1 MYFYLLLS
9 LIMPK
14 SLRHIKILSYLIFAF
29 VYSHKGHGQS
39 ISGKPD
45 RLGQEVK
52 SWISSSKFKDAP
64 KIGDQFS
71 ILWGNNLLG
80 SQQTK
85 EIQEILVQMP
95 LKGFRTANL
104 AYFFIRNVVQIPH
117 DSVLFSD
124 FISVWKKLLDQK
136 DAKTAMVLGEQL
148 DSWIYTHQLSQ
159 TGNLSIGV
167 QGNLR
172 IQWPAAQQAVSDTI
186 ASLAVND
193 GWDTAESPLTEA
205 PISDFYDDQQSWI
218 SASKVLDGP
227 RFTWENPEIR
237 LKIGKDSLR
246 FTCQEFSWLLKDK
259 FGKGIEAN
267 LPGALLGIPTAQWSL
282 KEFEILPRSASLLS
296 PNSGFTLNEKKHVG
310 MAKMAL
316 KRKAGTLNFN
326 FEFRSNENLKEPML
340 GAFGKAKG
348 RLWIQGNKMGL
359 MASKEAAQLDIIRKE
374 KLIAR
379 VSAPSFW
386 IMPDGSIDIQKGSFV
401 AYIGAKDSLYH
412 PLIRG
417 NWYAKDQT
425 LHLKKMEGIAEERL
439 LFEDSYH
446 QIRISAD
453 LAILKTNETKIDFY
467 RISGKSQVPAWIESF
482 DYYSPERME
491 MLQGTLTFNPMR
503 VLYNFLIE
511 TKRNWAYFGDILTKN
526 KKEYKALMPGF
537 NTFVKA
543 GYIHYDPKTDIIS
556 FTKMGRHYAQVQFA
570 KKDFD
575 KFFVASNANQISR
588 DSANISIDLSAQK
601 LIVRG
606 VKEVTVSDSLNAN
619 FIPSD
624 RQIVFSKGRDFD
636 FKGEIKIGNYR
647 FRGPSFDFNFSNF
660 SVNFNKIDS
669 ITFLPKL
676 KDGSLGNRE
685 LGGQFKYGAGTILLS
700 PPNNKSGRLGV
711 AEYPKLIIP
720 TGVVS
725 YFDEPWRAKGVYGK
739 AFYFKVPRIELDS
752 LTQKEITFEGSF
764 YTDGLLPTLKV
775 SLVLMPDQS
784 FGFKYPSKSPL
795 ELYKKQAKYNLS
807 EPLLMDKMG
816 LHASGTLQITSLT
829 SNQKSAYF
837 YPDSLIANGIDGK
850 LMANYQGKNI
860 FPEAKWTTHTLRWS
874 PSQDSLWVNPAKN
887 QISLY
892 QNLVRLD
899 GPLGIHQKKVFAKG
913 KLVFGD
919 GVFIANHFNLGFS
932 LWQTDQSEMRIGRQM
947 SSFKPAIFTNSIS
960 AEANLLTQ
968 KVSIKPSKE
977 ALSSKEDSP
986 IIFPYIAYQSILTEA
1001 LWDLKAERFKMFG
1014 KSGFE
1019 LSRWLEDSA
1028 STSLD
1033 STSMTLKNKI
1043 LASSGEESQGS
1054 IKAFSAEYDLKAQ
1067 FLQLGGVQHV
1077 AIGPA
1082 FVFPAKGLFAIQKDG
1097 QFKPFSGARAILDPL
1112 NKLHSLA
1119 DLRVIEANS
1128 DAWKGEAN
1136 YLFPRSDGDT
1146 VAIPI
1151 KNFEFLKIEK
1161 PAIATVGKA
1170 KSSTSEP
1177 VQWVQAEGL
1186 IPEKSPILL
1195 SEHQQYKGEI
1205 NVDSKLAFL
1214 KLKGFIRPLIGLK
1227 NFRSAW
1233 IPFENAKGESANLRL
1248 DANLR
1253 DEAGRPV
1260 TAGIFINADNK
1271 LYPTFLGPFS
1281 DELDPVL
1288 FSAEGEVNE
1297 GKESY
1302 EIKGK
1307 SSELRLFIDQKK
1319 MEANGPVQLFT
1330 GNEGIKSFGKINLST
1345 DTLSPRIEAW
1355 LSIQYP
1361 IPATV
1366 LKVMGD
1372 RIVKYNLDEGYIS
1385 TSADEPEDRDEYLKR
1400 VEFLLKKPL
1409 VDPIRTK
1416 MDQAHLALDKVSPE
1430 FAKNINFSKVHWLW
1444 SANTSSFYS
1453 IGGLPLVNV
1462 GPVDINSTIKGYMEV
1477 IKKPNKEE
1485 FYGYW
1490 ELSEDLW
1497 YYFAYFNG
1505 ELGVFP
1511 SDNQFLAA
1519 IREAVKNEKVDKKD
1533 KDIVRVVEAAA
1544 DEKETFLKR
1553 FLLYYRQTS
1562 VTKKATTTKKQAP
1575 VKEAPKS
1582 TKPKSKQGGF

>member
-1 MYFYLLLS
+1 
-9 LIMPK
+9 
-14 SLRHIKILSYLIFAF
+14 
-29 VYSHKGHGQS
+29 
-39 ISGKPD
+39 
-45 RLGQEVK
+45 
-52 SWISSSKFKDAP
+52 
-64 KIGDQFS
+64 
-71 ILWGNNLLG
+71 
-80 SQQTK
+80 
-85 EIQEILVQMP
+85 
-95 LKGFRTANL
+95 
-104 AYFFIRNVVQIPH
+104 
-117 DSVLFSD
+117 
-124 FISVWKKLLDQK
+124 
-136 DAKTAMVLGEQL
+136 
-148 DSWIYTHQLSQ
+148 
-159 TGNLSIGV
+159 
-167 QGNLR
+167 
-172 IQWPAAQQAVSDTI
+172 
-186 ASLAVND
+186 
-193 GWDTAESPLTEA
+193 
-205 PISDFYDDQQSWI
+205 
-218 SASKVLDGP
+218 
-227 RFTWENPEIR
+227 
-237 LKIGKDSLR
+237 
-246 FTCQEFSWLLKDK
+246 
-259 FGKGIEAN
+259 
-267 LPGALLGIPTAQWSL
+267 
-282 KEFEILPRSASLLS
+282 
-296 PNSGFTLNEKKHVG
+296 
-310 MAKMAL
+310 
-316 KRKAGTLNFN
+316 
-326 FEFRSNENLKEPML
+326 
-340 GAFGKAKG
+340 
-348 RLWIQGNKMGL
+348 
-359 MASKEAAQLDIIRKE
+359 
-374 KLIAR
+374 
-379 VSAPSFW
+379 
-386 IMPDGSIDIQKGSFV
+386 
-401 AYIGAKDSLYH
+401 
-412 PLIRG
+412 
-417 NWYAKDQT
+417 
-425 LHLKKMEGIAEERL
+425 
-439 LFEDSYH
+439 
-446 QIRISAD
+446 
-453 LAILKTNETKIDFY
+453 
-467 RISGKSQVPAWIESF
+467 
-482 DYYSPERME
+482 
-491 MLQGTLTFNPMR
+491 
-503 VLYNFLIE
+503 
-511 TKRNWAYFGDILTKN
+511 
-526 KKEYKALMPGF
+526 
-537 NTFVKA
+537 
-543 GYIHYDPKTDIIS
+543 
-556 FTKMGRHYAQVQFA
+556 MGRHYAQVQFA

-588 DSANISIDLSAQK
+588 DSANISIDIAAQK

-606 VKEVTVSDSLNAN
+606 VKEVTVSDSLKAN

-647 FRGPSFDFNFSNF
+647 FRGPLFDFNFSNF
-660 SVNFNKIDS
+660 SVNFKEIDS

-720 TGVVS
+720 TGVIS
-725 YFDEPWRAKGVYGK
+725 YFNEPWRAKGVYGK
-739 AFYFKVPRIELDS
+739 EFYFKVPRIELDS
-752 LTQKEITFEGSF
+752 LTQKEIKFEGSF
-764 YTDGLLPTLKV
+764 YTDGLIPTLRV

-784 FGFKYPSKSPL
+784 FGFKYTSKTPL
-795 ELYKKQAKYNLS
+795 DLYKKQAKYVMS
-807 EPLLMDKMG
+807 EPLLMDKLG
-816 LHASGTLQITSLT
+816 LHASGSLQLLSLT
-829 SNQKSAYF
+829 SNQKSTYF
-837 YPDSLIANGIDGK
+837 YPDSLISSGIEGK
-850 LMANYQGKNI
+850 MASNYQGKNI
-860 FPEAKWTTHTLRWS
+860 FPETKWAAHNLSWH
-874 PSQDSLWVNPAKN
+874 PSQDSLWVKPIKN
-887 QISLY
+887 QIAFY
-892 QNLVRLD
+892 QNQVRLD
-899 GPLGIHQKKVFAKG
+899 GQMGVHNKKVFARG

-919 GVFIANHFNLGFS
+919 GVFVSNHFNLAFS
-932 LWQTDQSEMRIGRQM
+932 LWQTNQSEMRIGRQM
-947 SSFKPAIFTNSIS
+947 SSFKPAIFTKSIT

-968 KVSIKPSKE
+968 KVSIKPSNQT
-977 ALSSKEDSP
+977 LSSQEESP

-1019 LSRWLEDSA
+1019 LSRWLEDSTT
-1028 STSLD
+1028 TSLD
-1033 STSMTLKNKI
+1033 STSMTLKNQI
-1043 LASSGEESQGS
+1043 LTSAGQQPQGS

-1077 AIGPA
+1077 AIGAA

-1097 QFKPFSGARAILDPL
+1097 QFKPFSGARAMLDPL
-1112 NKLHSLA
+1112 NNLHKLS

-1136 YLFPRSDGDT
+1136 YLLPRSDGDT

-1151 KNFEFLKIEK
+1151 KNFEFLKVENPS
-1161 PAIATVGKA
+1161 PASAKT
-1170 KSSTSEP
+1170 KSSNAEP
-1177 VQWVQAEGL
+1177 LQWVQAEGL

-1195 SEHQQYKGEI
+1195 SEHQQYKGEV
-1205 NVDSKLAFL
+1205 NVVSKMPFL

-1307 SSELRLFIDQKK
+1307 SSELRLFIDQKR

-1372 RIVKYNLDEGYIS
+1372 RIVKYNLDEGYVS

-1430 FAKNINFSKVHWLW
+1430 FAKNINFSKVHWAW
-1444 SANTSSFYS
+1444 SANTSSFYTL
-1453 IGGLPLVNV
+1453 GGLPLVNV

-1505 ELGVFP
+1505 ELGVFS

-1562 VTKKATTTKKQAP
+1562 VAKKAVNAKKQAP

-1582 TKPKSKQGGF
+1582 TKPKTKQGGF

>member
-1 MYFYLLLS
+1 
-9 LIMPK
+9 MPNL
-14 SLRHIKILSYLIFAF
+14 LRHIKILSYLFFAF
-29 VYSHKGHGQS
+29 IYSYKGQAQS
-39 ISGKPD
+39 ISGNPD
-45 RLGQEVK
+45 RLPQEVK
-52 SWISSSKFKDAP
+52 SWISISKYKDVPQIA
-64 KIGDQFS
+64 DQFTN
-71 ILWGNNLLG
+71 LWASNAL
-80 SQQTK
+80 SQTQKKDLQST
-85 EIQEILVQMP
+85 LTQMP
-95 LKGFRTANL
+95 KQGFRSPIL
-104 AYFFIRNVVQIPH
+104 AYFFIRNVVQFPNEPQ
-117 DSVLFSD
+117 LFSD
-124 FISVWKKLLDQK
+124 FIDVWEKLLNQK
-136 DAKTAMVLGEQL
+136 DAKTALTLVEQL
-148 DSWIYTHQLSQ
+148 DSWFYNKQLSQ
-159 TGNLSIGV
+159 TGNLTIRV
-167 QGNLR
+167 RGNLR
-172 IQWPAAQQAVSDTI
+172 IQWPVVHVAVSDT
-186 ASLAVND
+186 SSQVLAQND
-193 GWDTAESPLTEA
+193 GWDTESPLSETPLA
-205 PISDFYDDQQSWI
+205 DFYEEPKAWVLP
-218 SASKVLDGP
+218 SKLLDGP
-227 RFTWENPEIR
+227 RFTWEKPEI
-237 LKIGKDSLR
+237 LVKIGKDSLSLGG
-246 FTCQEFSWLLKDK
+246 QEFSWLIKEK
-259 FGKGIEAN
+259 
-267 LPGALLGIPTAQWSL
+267 LGIGKSTDLAGVTWGMPNAKLILNEW
-282 KEFEILPRSASLLS
+282 EIIPRSANLITTNSLLDIEGKA
-296 PNSGFTLNEKKHVG
+296 NKG
-310 MAKMAL
+310 MAKISL
-316 KRKAGTLNFN
+316 KRKTGTPYF
-326 FEFRSNENLKEPML
+326 FMEFRSDDLLKEPIV
-340 GAFGKAKG
+340 GDFGKARG
-348 RLWIQGNKMGL
+348 RLWIQGNKLGL
-359 MASKEAAQLDIIRKE
+359 LASRSPAQLEIFKKE
-374 KLIAR
+374 KLFAR

-386 IMPDGSIDIQKGSFV
+386 IAPDGSIDIQKGSFV
-401 AYIGAKDSLYH
+401 AYIGVKDSLYH
-412 PLIRG
+412 PLIRA

-425 LHLKKMEGIAEERL
+425 LHIKKLEGIVEERL

-453 LAILKTNETKIDFY
+453 LAILKLKGNKVDFY
-467 RISGKSQVPAWIESF
+467 RISGKSQVPAWIESY
-482 DYYSPERME
+482 DYYSPDRVE
-491 MLQGTLTFNPMR
+491 MLQGTLTFNPLR
-503 VLYNFLIE
+503 ILYNFLIDS
-511 TKRNWAYFGDILTKN
+511 KRNWAYFGDILTKN
-526 KKEYKALMPGF
+526 NKEYKALMPGF
-537 NTFVKA
+537 NTFIKA
-543 GYIHYDPKTDIIS
+543 GYINYDAKTDVIA

-575 KFFVASNANQISR
+575 KFFVASNANLISR
-588 DSANISIDLSAQK
+588 DSANISIDLLAQK
-601 LIVRG
+601 LTVRG
-606 VKEVTVSDSLNAN
+606 VNEVSISDSLQAI

-647 FRGPSFDFNFSNF
+647 FRGPLFDFNFSNF

-720 TGVVS
+720 TGVIS

-739 AFYFKVPRIELDS
+739 EFYFKVPRIELDS

-764 YTDGLLPTLKV
+764 YTDGLISTLRV
-775 SLVLMPDQS
+775 SLVLMSDQS
-784 FGFKYPSKSPL
+784 FGFKYTSKAPL
-795 ELYKKQAKYNLS
+795 ELYKKQAKYIMT
-807 EPLLMDKMG
+807 EPLWMDKLG
-816 LHASGTLQITSLT
+816 LHTSGTLQLLSLT
-829 SNQKSAYF
+829 SNQKSTYF
-837 YPDSLIANGIDGK
+837 YPDSLISSAIDGK
-850 LMANYQGKNI
+850 IASNYQGKNI
-860 FPEAKWTTHTLRWS
+860 FPETKWGAHRLSWR
-874 PSQDSLWVNPAKN
+874 PSQDSLWVRPIKN
-887 QISLY
+887 QMAFY
-892 QNLVRLD
+892 QNQVHLD
-899 GPLGIHQKKVFAKG
+899 GQMGVHNKKVFASG

-919 GVFIANHFNLGFS
+919 GVFVSNQFNLGFS
-932 LWQTDQSEMRIGRQM
+932 VWQTNQSEMAIGRQM
-947 SSFKPAIFTNSIS
+947 ASFRPAIFTKSIT

-968 KVSIKPSKE
+968 KVSIKPSSE
-977 ALSSKEDSP
+977 TLSAQEVSP

-1001 LWDLKAERFKMFG
+1001 LWDLKSERFKMFG

-1019 LSRWLEDSA
+1019 LSRWLEDS
-1028 STSLD
+1028 TNTLTD
-1033 STSMTLKNKI
+1033 STSMSLKNQI
-1043 LASSGEESQGS
+1043 SLNTDQETQGL

-1097 QFKPFSGARAILDPL
+1097 QFKPFSGARALLDPL
-1112 NKLHSLA
+1112 NNLHKLA

-1136 YLFPRSDGDT
+1136 YLLPRSDGDT

-1161 PAIATVGKA
+1161 PVLSSAGKVKSATA
-1170 KSSTSEP
+1170 EP
-1177 VQWVQAEGL
+1177 IQWVQAEGL

-1195 SEHQQYKGEI
+1195 SEHQQYKGEV
-1205 NVDSKLAFL
+1205 NVVSKMPFL

-1302 EIKGK
+1302 EVKGK
-1307 SSELRLFIDQKK
+1307 SSELRLFIDQKR

-1330 GNEGIKSFGKINLST
+1330 GNEGIRSFGQINLST

-1366 LKVMGD
+1366 LQVMGD
-1372 RIVKYNLDEGYIS
+1372 RIVKYNLDEGFIS

-1416 MDQAHLALDKVSPE
+1416 MDQAHLALDKVSPD

-1444 SANTSSFYS
+1444 SANTSSFYTV
-1453 IGGLPLVNV
+1453 GGLPLVNV
-1462 GPVDINSTIKGYMEV
+1462 GTVDINSTIKGYMEV

-1505 ELGVFP
+1505 ELGVFS

-1519 IREAVKNEKVDKKD
+1519 IREAVKNEKGDKKG
-1533 KDIVRVVEAAA
+1533 KEFVRVVEAAA
-1544 DEKETFLKR
+1544 DEKDTFLKR
-1553 FLLYYRQTS
+1553 FLSYYRQS
-1562 VTKKATTTKKQAP
+1562 SATKKAATTKKQVP
-1575 VKEAPKS
+1575 IKEVPKS
-1582 TKPKSKQGGF
+1582 TKPKPKQGGF

>member
-29 VYSHKGHGQS
+29 VYSYRGQAQS

-45 RLGQEVK
+45 RLAQEVK
-52 SWISSSKFKDAP
+52 SWISTSKFKDAP

-71 ILWGNNLLG
+71 SLWGSKFL
-80 SQQTK
+80 SQQQTA
-85 EIQEILVQMP
+85 EIQEIVILMP
-95 LKGFRTANL
+95 KNGFRTPNL
-104 AYFFIRNVVQIPH
+104 AYFFIRNVVQIPN
-117 DSVLFSD
+117 DSPLFSD
-124 FISVWKKLLDQK
+124 FIAVWKRLLVQK
-136 DAKTAMVLGEQL
+136 DAKTAMVLAEQL
-148 DSWIYTHQLSQ
+148 DSWFYTKQLIQ
-159 TGNLSIGV
+159 TGNLTISV

-172 IQWPAAQQAVSDTI
+172 ILWPTIKTKLADTLQVTTQ
-186 ASLAVND
+186 SD
-193 GWDTAESPLTEA
+193 GWDTESPLSDA
-205 PISDFYDDQQSWI
+205 PMADFYDEQATWLSPSQ
-218 SASKVLDGP
+218 ASDGP
-227 RFTWENPEIR
+227 RFTWEKPEVR
-237 LKIGKDSLR
+237 FKIGKDSLR
-246 FTCQEFSWLLKDK
+246 LESKEFSWLLKDK
-259 FGKGIEAN
+259 FGIGTDTD
-267 LPGALLGIPTAQWSL
+267 LGGAIWGIPNSKLALNEW
-282 KEFEILPRSASLLS
+282 EILPRSASLLGIKS
-296 PNSGFTLNEKKHVG
+296 LLSMDGKANEG
-310 MAKMAL
+310 MSKISL
-316 KRKAGTLNFN
+316 KRKTGAPNFN
-326 FEFRSNENLKEPML
+326 LEFRSNENIKEPIV
-340 GAFGKAKG
+340 GAFGTAKG
-348 RLWIQGNKMGL
+348 RLWIQGNKLGL
-359 MASKEAAQLDIIRKE
+359 LASREAAQLEILKNKKI
-374 KLIAR
+374 IAR
-379 VSAPSFW
+379 VLAPSFW
-386 IMPDGSIDIQKGSFV
+386 ISPEGSIDIPKGSFV
-401 AYIGAKDSLYH
+401 TYIGVKDSLYH

-425 LHLKKMEGIAEERL
+425 LHIKKLEGIAEERL

-453 LAILKTNETKIDFY
+453 LAILKRNTDRIDFY
-467 RISGKSQVPAWIESF
+467 RVSGKSQVPAWIESF
-482 DYYSPERME
+482 DYYSPDRIE

-511 TKRNWAYFGDILTKN
+511 SKRNWAYFGDILEKN
-526 KKEYKALMPGF
+526 NKEYKALMPGF
-537 NTFVKA
+537 NTFIKA
-543 GYIHYDPKTDIIS
+543 GYIQYDPKTDIMS

-588 DSANISIDLSAQK
+588 DSANISIDIAAQK

-606 VKEVTVSDSLNAN
+606 VKEVTVSDSLKAN

-647 FRGPSFDFNFSNF
+647 FRGPLFDFNFSNF
-660 SVNFNKIDS
+660 SVNFKEIDS

-720 TGVVS
+720 TGVIS
-725 YFDEPWRAKGVYGK
+725 YFNEPWRAKGVYGK
-739 AFYFKVPRIELDS
+739 EFYFKVPRIELDS

-764 YTDGLLPTLKV
+764 YTDGLMPTLRV

-784 FGFKYPSKSPL
+784 FGFKYTSKLPL
-795 ELYKKQAKYNLS
+795 DLYKKQAKYIMS
-807 EPLLMDKMG
+807 EPLLMDKLG
-816 LHASGTLQITSLT
+816 LHASGSLQVLSLT
-829 SNQKSAYF
+829 SYQKSTYF
-837 YPDSLIANGIDGK
+837 YPDSLISSGTEGK
-850 LMANYQGKNI
+850 IASNYQGKNI
-860 FPEAKWTTHTLRWS
+860 FPETKWAAHLLSWR
-874 PSQDSLWVNPAKN
+874 PSQDSLWVKPIKN
-887 QISLY
+887 QIAFY
-892 QNLVRLD
+892 QNQVRLD
-899 GPLGIHQKKVFAKG
+899 GQMGVHNKKVFARG

-919 GVFIANHFNLGFS
+919 GVFVSNHFNLAFS
-932 LWQTDQSEMRIGRQM
+932 LWQTNQSEMRIGRQM
-947 SSFKPAIFTNSIS
+947 SSFKPAIFTKSIT

-968 KVSIKPSKE
+968 KVSIKPSSE
-977 ALSSKEDSP
+977 TLSSREESP

-1019 LSRWLEDSA
+1019 LSRWLEDST

-1033 STSMTLKNKI
+1033 STSMTLKNRI
-1043 LASSGEESQGS
+1043 LTSAGQETQGS

-1077 AIGPA
+1077 AIGAA
-1082 FVFPAKGLFAIQKDG
+1082 FVFPSKGLFAIQKDG
-1097 QFKPFSGARAILDPL
+1097 QFKPFSGARALLDPL
-1112 NKLHSLA
+1112 NNLHKLS

-1136 YLFPRSDGDT
+1136 YLLPRSDGDT

-1151 KNFEFLKIEK
+1151 KNFEFLKVEN
-1161 PAIATVGKA
+1161 PAPSSAKT
-1170 KSSTSEP
+1170 KSSAAEP
-1177 VQWVQAEGL
+1177 LQWVQAEGL

-1195 SEHQQYKGEI
+1195 SEHQQYKGEV
-1205 NVDSKLAFL
+1205 NVVSKMPFL

-1302 EIKGK
+1302 EVKGK
-1307 SSELRLFIDQKK
+1307 SSELRLFIDQKR

-1430 FAKNINFSKVHWLW
+1430 FAKNINFSKVHWAW

-1453 IGGLPLVNV
+1453 LGGLPLVNV
-1462 GPVDINSTIKGYMEV
+1462 GPVDINSTVKGYMEV

-1505 ELGVFP
+1505 ELGVFS

-1562 VTKKATTTKKQAP
+1562 VTKKAVNAKKQAP

-1582 TKPKSKQGGF
+1582 TKPKTKQGGF

>member
-9 LIMPK
+9 LIMPNL
-14 SLRHIKILSYLIFAF
+14 LRHIKILSYLFFAF
-29 VYSHKGHGQS
+29 IYSYKGQAQS
-39 ISGKPD
+39 ISGNSD
-45 RLGQEVK
+45 RLPQEVK
-52 SWISSSKFKDAP
+52 SWISTSKYKDAP
-64 KIGDQFS
+64 KIADQFTSFWSSTTLSPLQKNDLQS
-71 ILWGNNLLG
+71 IL
-80 SQQTK
+80 
-85 EIQEILVQMP
+85 IQMP
-95 LKGFRTANL
+95 KIGFRSPVL
-104 AYFFIRNVVQIPH
+104 AYFFIRNLVQFPNEPL
-117 DSVLFSD
+117 LFSD
-124 FISVWKKLLDQK
+124 FIDVWKKLVEQK
-136 DAKTAMVLGEQL
+136 DAKTALSLAEQL
-148 DSWIYTHQLSQ
+148 DSWFYNKQLTQ
-159 TGNLSIGV
+159 TGNLTILV

-172 IQWPAAQQAVSDTI
+172 IQWPKAQFTVSDTT
-186 ASLAVND
+186 SQVGPQND
-193 GWDTAESPLTEA
+193 GWDTESPLSEA
-205 PISDFYDDQQSWI
+205 PLADFYEEPKPWI
-218 SASKVLDGP
+218 LPSKIMDGP
-227 RFTWENPEIR
+227 RFTWEKPEIQM
-237 LKIGKDSLR
+237 KIGKDSLR
-246 FTCQEFSWLLKDK
+246 LGGQEFSWLIKDK
-259 FGKGIEAN
+259 FGIGKLAVFNGVHW
-267 LPGALLGIPTAQWSL
+267 GM
-282 KEFEILPRSASLLS
+282 
-296 PNSGFTLNEKKHVG
+296 PNSKLTLNEWEIIPRFASLQTNNSLLDIDGKANVG
-310 MAKMAL
+310 MAKIAL
-316 KRKAGTLNFN
+316 KRKTGTPYF
-326 FEFRSNENLKEPML
+326 FMEFRSNDLLKEPIV
-340 GAFGKAKG
+340 GDFGKAKG
-348 RLWIQGNKMGL
+348 RLWIQGNKLGL
-359 MASKEAAQLDIIRKE
+359 LASRAPAQLEIIKKE
-374 KLIAR
+374 KLVAR
-379 VSAPSFW
+379 VLAPSFW
-386 IMPDGSIDIQKGSFV
+386 ISPDGSIEIQKGSFV
-401 AYIGAKDSLYH
+401 AYVGVKDSLFH
-412 PLIRG
+412 PLIRA
-417 NWYAKDQT
+417 NWFAKDQA
-425 LHLKKMEGIAEERL
+425 LHIKKLDGIAEERL

-453 LAILKTNETKIDFY
+453 LAILKTKVNKIDFY
-467 RISGKSQVPAWIESF
+467 RISGKSQVPAWIESY
-482 DYYSPERME
+482 DYYSPDRVN

-511 TKRNWAYFGDILTKN
+511 SKRNWAYFGDILTKN
-526 KKEYKALMPGF
+526 NKEYKALMPGF

-543 GYIHYDPKTDIIS
+543 GYIQYDPKTDVIS

-570 KKDFD
+570 KKDYD
-575 KFFVASNANQISR
+575 QFFVASNANLISR
-588 DSANISIDLSAQK
+588 DSANISIDLMAQK
-601 LIVRG
+601 LTVRG
-606 VKEVTVSDSLNAN
+606 VNEVSISDSLRAI

-636 FKGEIKIGNYR
+636 FKGVIKIGNYR
-647 FRGPSFDFNFSNF
+647 FRGPLFDFNFSNF
-660 SVNFNKIDS
+660 SVNFNKVDS

-685 LGGQFKYGAGTILLS
+685 LGGHFKYGAGSILLS

-711 AEYPKLIIP
+711 AAYPKLIIP
-720 TGVVS
+720 TGVIS

-739 AFYFKVPRIELDS
+739 EFYFKVPRIELDS

-764 YTDGLLPTLKV
+764 YTDGLIPTLKV
-775 SLVLMPDQS
+775 SLVLMSDQS
-784 FGFKYPSKSPL
+784 FGFKYTSKAPL
-795 ELYKKQAKYNLS
+795 DLYKKQAKYNLS
-807 EPLLMDKMG
+807 EPLFMDKTG
-816 LHASGTLQITSLT
+816 LHTSGTLQILSLI

-837 YPDSLIANGIDGK
+837 YPDSLISSAIDGK
-850 LMANYQGKNI
+850 IASNYQGKNI
-860 FPEAKWTTHTLRWS
+860 FPEAKWAAHILSWR
-874 PSQDSLWVNPAKN
+874 PSQDSLWVKPQKN
-887 QISLY
+887 QLAFY
-892 QNLVRLD
+892 QNQVRVEGLM
-899 GPLGIHQKKVFAKG
+899 GLHNKKVFARG
-913 KLVFGD
+913 KMIFGD
-919 GVFIANHFNLGFS
+919 GVFVSNHFNLGFS
-932 LWQTDQSEMRIGRQM
+932 FWQTNQSEMAIGRQM
-947 SSFKPAIFTNSIS
+947 ASFRPAIFTKAIT

-968 KVSIKPSKE
+968 KVSIKPSGE
-977 ALSSKEDSP
+977 TLSAREESP

-1001 LWDLKAERFKMFG
+1001 LWDLKSERFKMFG

-1019 LSRWLEDSA
+1019 LSRWLEDSTN
-1028 STSLD
+1028 TSLD
-1033 STSMTLKNKI
+1033 SSSMTLQNRI
-1043 LASSGEESQGS
+1043 ITSADQETQGL

-1097 QFKPFSGARAILDPL
+1097 QFKPFSGARALLDPL
-1112 NKLHSLA
+1112 NNLHKLA

-1136 YLFPRSDGDT
+1136 YLLPRSDGDT

-1151 KNFEFLKIEK
+1151 KNFEFLKVEK
-1161 PAIATVGKA
+1161 AITSPVKT
-1170 KSSTSEP
+1170 KSTNTEP
-1177 VQWVQAEGL
+1177 LQWVQAEGL

-1205 NVDSKLAFL
+1205 NVVSKMPFL

-1297 GKESY
+1297 GKDSY
-1302 EIKGK
+1302 EVKGK

-1319 MEANGPVQLFT
+1319 MEAKGPVQLFT

-1372 RIVKYNLDEGYIS
+1372 RMVKYNLDEGYIS

-1416 MDQAHLALDKVSPE
+1416 MDQAHLALDKVSPD
-1430 FAKNINFSKVHWLW
+1430 FAKNINFSKVHWSW

-1453 IGGLPLVNV
+1453 VGGLPLVNV

-1505 ELGVFP
+1505 ELGVFS

-1519 IREAVKNEKVDKKD
+1519 IREAVKNEKGDKKG
-1533 KDIVRVVEAAA
+1533 KEIVRVVEAAA
-1544 DEKETFLKR
+1544 DEKDTFLKR

-1562 VTKKATTTKKQAP
+1562 VTKKAVTTKKQAP

-1582 TKPKSKQGGF
+1582 VKPKTKQGGF